1 MPEGSASDLES
12 GITMVEAMFGTLL
25 IMAPI

>member
-1 MPEGSASDLES
+1 MPKGSASDLES
-12 GITMVEAMFGTLL
+12 GIIVVDTIFAALP